1 MRKLKTI
8 RGMPDIFGKTLQKIS
23 FVEQVCRKTFHA
35 HNFQE
40 FRTPLLEDKDI
51 FTRSVGETSDI
62 VQKQMYEFQDKKGA
76 TLCLRPEGTVGLAR
90 ALLTNGLDDSEI
102 KKLFYIGPMF
112 RYERPQKGRKRQF
125 SQAGVELIAD
135 KSYHADL
142 EVIQVGVK
150 ILKDLNVKFKLEIN
164 YVGDAQTLSEYREYL
179 RDFLLKNKKKIAE
192 EFYQRLQRN
201 PLRGLDSKD
210 DNIKAIFSKTKKLSD
225 FLDSNQEQRFKSV
238 INGLEALGI
247 EYTTN
252 QDLVRGLDYY
262 TGTVFEFITDKLGTQ
277 NALIGGGRYDT
288 LLMDLG
294 GKKLPAVG
302 FALGVDRL
310 AELVNPSN
318 NDKFLFIGSLTS
330 ESKVYGQKIG
340 SILREIRPDVVI
352 ENYLGEA
359 NVGKQLKKASSL
371 GFKFVMIIGQ
381 EELKSKRFKIKD
393 LNNSSADFLIE
404 ENNLAGIFND

>member
-23 FVEQVCRKTFHA
+23 FVEEVCRKTFHA

-135 KSYHADL
+135 ESYHADL

-210 DNIKAIFSKTKKLSD
+210 DNIRAIFSKTKKLSD
-225 FLDSNQEQRFKSV
+225 FLDSDQEQRFKSV
-238 INGLEALGI
+238 IDGLEALGI

-310 AELVNPSN
+310 SELVNPPN

>member
-8 RGMPDIFGKTLQKIS
+8 RGMPDIFGRTLQKIS
-23 FVEQVCRKTFHA
+23 CVEEVCRKTFHA

-40 FRTPLLEDKDI
+40 FRTPLLEDKDL

-102 KKLFYIGPMF
+102 KKFFYIGPMF

-125 SQAGVELIAD
+125 NQAGIELIAD
-135 KSYHADL
+135 ESYHADL
-142 EVIQVGVK
+142 EVIQVGVR

-164 YVGDAQTLSEYREYL
+164 YVGDVQTLSAYREYL
-179 RDFLLKNKKKIAE
+179 RDFLKKNKTKFAE

-225 FLDSNQEQRFKSV
+225 FLDSNQEEKFKSV
-238 INGLEALGI
+238 IDGLEALGI
-247 EYTTN
+247 GYTIN

-310 AELVNPSN
+310 AELVNPSH
-318 NDKFLFIGSLTS
+318 NDKFLFIGSLNS

-359 NVGKQLKKASSL
+359 NVSKQLKKASSL

-381 EELKSKRFKIKD
+381 EEIKSKRFKVKE
-393 LNNSSADFLIE
+393 LNNSNADFLIE

>member
-23 FVEQVCRKTFHA
+23 FVEEVCRKTFHA

-135 KSYHADL
+135 ESYHADL

-164 YVGDAQTLSEYREYL
+164 YVGDAQTLSVYREYL

-201 PLRGLDSKD
+201 PLRGLDSKN

-225 FLDSNQEQRFKSV
+225 FLDSDQERRFKSV
-238 INGLEALGI
+238 IDGLEALGI

-288 LLMDLG
+288 LIMDLG

>member
-23 FVEQVCRKTFHA
+23 FVEEVCRKTFHA

-90 ALLTNGLDDSEI
+90 ALLTNSLDDSEI
-102 KKLFYIGPMF
+102 KKLFYIGQMF

-135 KSYHADL
+135 ESYHADL

-310 AELVNPSN
+310 AELVNPPN

-381 EELKSKRFKIKD
+381 EELKSKRFKIKN

>member
-23 FVEQVCRKTFHA
+23 FVEEVCRKTFHA

-310 AELVNPSN
+310 SELVNPPN

>member
-310 AELVNPSN
+310 AELVNPPN

>member
-23 FVEQVCRKTFHA
+23 FVEEVCRKTFHA

-135 KSYHADL
+135 ESYHADL

-164 YVGDAQTLSEYREYL
+164 YVGDAHTLSEYREYL

-310 AELVNPSN
+310 AELVNPPN

-340 SILREIRPDVVI
+340 SILREIRPEVVI

-359 NVGKQLKKASSL
+359 NVSKQLKKASSL

-381 EELKSKRFKIKD
+381 EELKSKSFKVKD
-393 LNNSSADFLIE
+393 LNNSNADFLVE
-404 ENNLAGIFND
+404 ENNLAEIFND

>member
-23 FVEQVCRKTFHA
+23 FVEEVCRKNFHA

-125 SQAGVELIAD
+125 NQAGVELIAD
-135 KSYHADL
+135 ESYHADL

-150 ILKDLNVKFKLEIN
+150 ILKDLKVKFKLEIN
-164 YVGDAQTLSEYREYL
+164 YVGDAQTLSVYREYL

-210 DNIKAIFSKTKKLSD
+210 DNIRAIFSKTKKLSD
-225 FLDSNQEQRFKSV
+225 FLDSDQEQRFKSV
-238 INGLEALGI
+238 IDGLEALGI

-404 ENNLAGIFND
+404 EDNLAGIFND

>member
-23 FVEQVCRKTFHA
+23 FVEEVCRKTFHA

-125 SQAGVELIAD
+125 NQAGVELIAD
-135 KSYHADL
+135 ESYHADL

-310 AELVNPSN
+310 AELVNPPN

>member
-23 FVEQVCRKTFHA
+23 FVEEVCRKTFHA

-135 KSYHADL
+135 ESYHADL

-310 AELVNPSN
+310 AELVNPPN

>member
-23 FVEQVCRKTFHA
+23 FVEEVCRKTFHA

-125 SQAGVELIAD
+125 NQAGVELIAD
-135 KSYHADL
+135 ESYHADL

-150 ILKDLNVKFKLEIN
+150 ILKDLKVKFKLEIN
-164 YVGDAQTLSEYREYL
+164 YVGDAQTLSVYREYL

-210 DNIKAIFSKTKKLSD
+210 DNIRAIFSKTKKLSD
-225 FLDSNQEQRFKSV
+225 FLDSDQEQRFKSV
-238 INGLEALGI
+238 IDGLEALGI

-404 ENNLAGIFND
+404 EDNLAGIFND

>member
-23 FVEQVCRKTFHA
+23 FVEEVCRKTFHA

-310 AELVNPSN
+310 AELVNPPN

>member
-23 FVEQVCRKTFHA
+23 FVEEVCRKTFHA

-135 KSYHADL
+135 ESYHADL

-310 AELVNPSN
+310 SELVNPPN

>member
-23 FVEQVCRKTFHA
+23 FVEEVCRKTFHA

-135 KSYHADL
+135 ESYHADL

-210 DNIKAIFSKTKKLSD
+210 DNIRAIFSKTKKLSD
-225 FLDSNQEQRFKSV
+225 FLDSDQEQRFKSV

-310 AELVNPSN
+310 AELVNPPN

-404 ENNLAGIFND
+404 ENNLAEIFND